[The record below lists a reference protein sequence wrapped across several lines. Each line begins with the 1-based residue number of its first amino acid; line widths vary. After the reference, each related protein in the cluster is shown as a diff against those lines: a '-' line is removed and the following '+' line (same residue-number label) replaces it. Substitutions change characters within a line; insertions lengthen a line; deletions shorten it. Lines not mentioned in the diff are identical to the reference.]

1 MLVFDTIYNSLL
13 RQIYKT
19 YMETLDSRNL
29 VTMHVR
35 ASHEI
40 VSETI
45 FFHNSCI
52 VLLDNNVGNTHEK

>member
-1 MLVFDTIYNSLL
+1 MLVFDTIYNWLL

-19 YMETLDSRNL
+19 YMETLDSGNL
-29 VTMHVR
+29 VTIHVR

-45 FFHNSCI
+45 FVHNSCI
-52 VLLDNNVGNTHEK
+52 VLLDNNVGNTPEK